1 MGTIE
6 GLHAQAKPPVYMIAI
21 GEVTNPD
28 GDKNEY
34 PLPAQAS
41 LKAHSAVYIAAGTGT
56 VIDGS
61 LLKGRTVIIRWDSM
75 ERLPSW
81 RHSAEYE
88 SARKIGEKYAEYNLV
103 ADDGVK

>member
-1 MGTIE
+1 
-6 GLHAQAKPPVYMIAI
+6 MIAI

-41 LKAHSAVYIAAGTGT
+41 LKAHGAVYIAAGTGT

-61 LLKGRTVIIRWDSM
+61 LPKGRAVIIRWDSM
-75 ERLPSW
+75 EQLLSW
-81 RHSAEYE
+81 RHAPEYE
-88 SARKIGEKYAEYNLV
+88 AAREIGERYAKYNFV
-103 ADDGVK
+103 AVDSVR